1 MLCFEIRD
9 SLLLNAY
16 CGTGCAAHRLPIRCR
31 DSVRDGTGGRFVVA
45 FIHEHA
51 GAGEVALSCVAGAAS
66 VEPVVD
72 DEEQKE
78 EGEG

>member
-1 MLCFEIRD
+1 MLCFKVRH

-16 CGTGCAAHRLPIRCR
+16 CRTWCAVHRLPIRCR
-31 DSVRDGTGGRFVVA
+31 DSVGDGTGGRVVVA
-45 FIHEHA
+45 LIHEHA

-72 DEEQKE
+72 DEEQE
-78 EGEG
+78 QEGEG